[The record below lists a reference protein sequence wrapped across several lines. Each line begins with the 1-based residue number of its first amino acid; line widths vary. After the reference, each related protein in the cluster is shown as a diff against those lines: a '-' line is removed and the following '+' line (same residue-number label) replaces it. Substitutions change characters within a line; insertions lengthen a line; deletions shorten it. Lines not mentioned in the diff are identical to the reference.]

1 MRYMLNE
8 ANSEKVLLEK
18 EIEYIKSYIA
28 LQNLRFSD
36 TNYVHFN
43 MAGDPNGI
51 EVAPMIF
58 IPFVENAFKHGISKV
73 IGKKIS
79 YGTLYSYLDQL
90 FRKGFISKSIGD
102 PTPERGGR
110 RKIFYKL
117 TKKGI
122 HALESAYKLQKL
134 IWERLSEVSFD

>member
-1 MRYMLNE
+1 MNE
-8 ANSEKVLLEK
+8 TAILLAILRLEK
-18 EIEYIKSYIA
+18 EAYGVSVKE
-28 LQNLRFSD
+28 
-36 TNYVHFN
+36 
-43 MAGDPNGI
+43 
-51 EVAPMIF
+51 EVSKF
-58 IPFVENAFKHGISKV
+58 IN
-73 IGKKIS
+73 KKIS

-122 HALESAYKLQKL
+122 RALESAYKLQKL
-134 IWERLSEVSFD
+134 VWERLSEVSFE